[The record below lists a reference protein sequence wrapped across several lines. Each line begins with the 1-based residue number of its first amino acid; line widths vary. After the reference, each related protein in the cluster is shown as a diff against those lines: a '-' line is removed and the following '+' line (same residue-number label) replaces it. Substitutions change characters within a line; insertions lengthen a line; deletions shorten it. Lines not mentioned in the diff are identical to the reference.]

1 MELSYPEG
9 FLRKTN
15 KAALGREL
23 EKNVSLAESIPTPN
37 ACIIDGMAVVN
48 KIQGDKKTF
57 REISD
62 ALLSLV
68 LAEGYHSKRID
79 VVFDVYR
86 DISITNIER
95 SIRASQGEGYSN
107 RNKSCSV
114 AEFFKKL
121 I

>member
-23 EKNVSLAESIPTPN
+23 ENNVSPAESIPTPN

-57 REISD
+57 R
-62 ALLSLV
+62 
-68 LAEGYHSKRID
+68 EGYHSKRID

-107 RNKSCSV
+107 RNKSCLV